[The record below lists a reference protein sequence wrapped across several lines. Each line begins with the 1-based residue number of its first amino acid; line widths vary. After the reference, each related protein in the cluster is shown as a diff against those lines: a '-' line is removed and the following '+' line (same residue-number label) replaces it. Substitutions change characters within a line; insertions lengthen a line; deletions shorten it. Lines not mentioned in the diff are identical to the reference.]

1 MSNESASA
9 DVVVI
14 GAGLS
19 GLVAAT
25 LVLEQGRS
33 VVLLEASDRSGGRI
47 RSLQDADTGTVLGDL
62 GPTWVWPPYQ
72 PVVVEWLQRLGLH
85 TFPQFETGK
94 AALDYGPEAPVQF
107 QTVPGQHG
115 IARIAGGPQALI
127 DALVAKLP
135 AGTLRTG
142 VAVTAIRAGDEE
154 VVVETA
160 GTTYRADRA
169 IVAAPLR
176 VAEYAINWSPA
187 LGDDLVRALKET
199 PTWMSVHAK
208 ALIVY
213 PSAFWRQAGLSGRI
227 ASRAGPLAETHDVSG
242 ENGTPAALFGF
253 VGWPHEKRAVN
264 KDRLETD
271 IVAQL
276 VRCLGKAAAQPT
288 HIHVEDWAVNDL
300 ICTPRDRAEAMNHP
314 DTGPDVLRQT
324 HMQGRVVFAAAETSK
339 ASPGLIEGA
348 LAAGMRAAG
357 QVVGSQA

>member
-1 MSNESASA
+1 MEDASA
-9 DVVVI
+9 DVIVI

-33 VVLLEASDRSGGRI
+33 VVLLEASDRPGGRI
-47 RSLQDADTGTVLGDL
+47 RSLHDAKTGTMLGDL

-94 AALDYGPEAPVQF
+94 AALDYGPATPIQF

-127 DALVAKLP
+127 DALAAKLP
-135 AGTLRTG
+135 SGVLRTG
-142 VAVTAIRAGDEE
+142 VAVTAVRAGDED
-154 VVVETA
+154 VVVEA
-160 GTTYRADRA
+160 QGTTCKANQV

-176 VAEYAINWSPA
+176 VAENSINWSPA
-187 LGDDLVRALKET
+187 LGDELVEALTDT

-208 ALIVY
+208 ALVVY
-213 PSAFWRQAGLSGRI
+213 PSAFWRRAGLSGRI
-227 ASRAGPLAETHDVSG
+227 ASRAGPLAEAHDVSG
-242 ENGTPAALFGF
+242 EDGTPAALFGF
-253 VGWPHEKRAVN
+253 VGWPYEMRAAN
-264 KDRLETD
+264 KDRLQTD

-276 VRCLGKAAAQPT
+276 VRCLGEAAAQPT
-288 HIHVEDWAVNDL
+288 QIHVEDWAVNDF
-300 ICTPRDRAEAMNHP
+300 ICSPRDRAEAMNHP
-314 DTGPDVLRQT
+314 DIRPEVLRQT

-339 ASPGLIEGA
+339 ISPGLIEGA

-357 QVVGSQA
+357 QVLGSQA